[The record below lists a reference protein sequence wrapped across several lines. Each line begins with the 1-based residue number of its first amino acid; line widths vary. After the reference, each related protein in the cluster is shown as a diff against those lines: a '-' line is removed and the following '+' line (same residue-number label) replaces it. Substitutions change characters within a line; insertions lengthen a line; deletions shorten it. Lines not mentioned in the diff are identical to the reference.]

1 MADDYFTKAEKIKQK
16 VRNLDWE
23 KKIKLLEKDFEDKKF
38 SKEEFLDKK
47 RQVYSEVL
55 DQMSEINQ
63 EKMKLNKDHSAEPIE
78 DDYLSDED
86 LEIFQEQLTPF
97 QYMSLTKDYLGEFD
111 SQDIVFSDD
120 FRKFENLENFV
131 HWECVKKIEKL
142 RIHNNYFSCEFMDK
156 NELVIKDI
164 ACLNELSK
172 LEELVFDD
180 EGNLGDRIKVDY
192 FSSKQLSNIKQL
204 EIHGLWDLSF
214 LQNSFSDNHNI
225 YETLEIIKNDLKTLE
240 RAVYSGSIEATTST
254 NEQSNIEL
262 DSNSEDV
269 LTRHLL
275 KLSEVEDQFRQLT
288 NKFEEIN
295 FKLDK
300 LSNRLSKIQA
310 DNQIRFQDI
319 ESAITSGAITTQLS
333 SKPKTD
339 SKSEIL
345 PGSSQPQD
353 LGSISYKDTETSE
366 TSQQI
371 QSVNT
376 TATVLTETFQAEEKI
391 LPQELSPKKQ
401 YEFATSFLKVG
412 DYSTAERAFREF
424 VLSNSEHELAGSA
437 QYWYAET
444 FRIRQLYTD
453 AASAY
458 LEGYQKYP
466 KGNKAP
472 INLLKLGVSMV
483 QIGEKDQ
490 GCKMINGVELQY
502 PKANQ
507 SVIQKAKYE
516 SKKFECIKE
525 DS

>member
-1 MADDYFTKAEKIKQK
+1 MRFIF
-16 VRNLDWE
+16 
-23 KKIKLLEKDFEDKKF
+23 KLIL
-38 SKEEFLDKK
+38 L
-47 RQVYSEVL
+47 
-55 DQMSEINQ
+55 
-63 EKMKLNKDHSAEPIE
+63 
-78 DDYLSDED
+78 
-86 LEIFQEQLTPF
+86 IFF
-97 QYMSLTKDYLGEFD
+97 
-111 SQDIVFSDD
+111 
-120 FRKFENLENFV
+120 N
-131 HWECVKKIEKL
+131 
-142 RIHNNYFSCEFMDK
+142 
-156 NELVIKDI
+156 
-164 ACLNELSK
+164 
-172 LEELVFDD
+172 
-180 EGNLGDRIKVDY
+180 
-192 FSSKQLSNIKQL
+192 
-204 EIHGLWDLSF
+204 LSF
-214 LQNSFSDNHNI
+214 SQYSFSDNHNI

-240 RAVYSGSIEATTST
+240 RAVYSGSIEVKTSS

-319 ESAITSGAITTQLS
+319 ESAISSGEITTQLS

-339 SKSEIL
+339 TKTEIL

-366 TSQQI
+366 TTQQI
-371 QSVNT
+371 QSVDT
-376 TATVLTETFQAEEKI
+376 TATVVTETFQAEEKI
-391 LPQELSPKKQ
+391 LPQDLSPKKQ

>member
-1 MADDYFTKAEKIKQK
+1 MRFTY
-16 VRNLDWE
+16 
-23 KKIKLLEKDFEDKKF
+23 KLIILILF
-38 SKEEFLDKK
+38 
-47 RQVYSEVL
+47 Y
-55 DQMSEINQ
+55 
-63 EKMKLNKDHSAEPIE
+63 
-78 DDYLSDED
+78 
-86 LEIFQEQLTPF
+86 
-97 QYMSLTKDYLGEFD
+97 
-111 SQDIVFSDD
+111 
-120 FRKFENLENFV
+120 
-131 HWECVKKIEKL
+131 
-142 RIHNNYFSCEFMDK
+142 
-156 NELVIKDI
+156 
-164 ACLNELSK
+164 
-172 LEELVFDD
+172 
-180 EGNLGDRIKVDY
+180 
-192 FSSKQLSNIKQL
+192 
-204 EIHGLWDLSF
+204 LSF

-240 RAVYSGSIEATTST
+240 RAVYSGSIEVKTSS

-319 ESAITSGAITTQLS
+319 ESAISSGEITTQLS

-339 SKSEIL
+339 TKNQIL

-371 QSVNT
+371 ESVDT
-376 TATVLTETFQAEEKI
+376 TATVVTETFQAEEKI
-391 LPQELSPKKQ
+391 LPQDLSPKKQ

-424 VLSNSEHELAGSA
+424 VLDNSEHELAGSA

-466 KGNKAP
+466 KGSKAP

>member
-1 MADDYFTKAEKIKQK
+1 MRFT
-16 VRNLDWE
+16 
-23 KKIKLLEKDFEDKKF
+23 
-38 SKEEFLDKK
+38 
-47 RQVYSEVL
+47 
-55 DQMSEINQ
+55 
-63 EKMKLNKDHSAEPIE
+63 
-78 DDYLSDED
+78 
-86 LEIFQEQLTPF
+86 
-97 QYMSLTKDYLGEFD
+97 
-111 SQDIVFSDD
+111 
-120 FRKFENLENFV
+120 
-131 HWECVKKIEKL
+131 
-142 RIHNNYFSCEFMDK
+142 
-156 NELVIKDI
+156 
-164 ACLNELSK
+164 SK
-172 LEELVFDD
+172 LIILILF
-180 EGNLGDRIKVDY
+180 Y
-192 FSSKQLSNIKQL
+192 
-204 EIHGLWDLSF
+204 LSF

-240 RAVYSGSIEATTST
+240 RAVYSGSIEVKTSS
-254 NEQSNIEL
+254 NEQSNIKL
-262 DSNSEDV
+262 NSNSEDV

-319 ESAITSGAITTQLS
+319 ESAISSGEVTTQLS

-339 SKSEIL
+339 TKSEIL

-371 QSVNT
+371 ESVDT
-376 TATVLTETFQAEEKI
+376 TATVVTETFQAEEKI
-391 LPQELSPKKQ
+391 LPQDLSPKKQ

-424 VLSNSEHELAGSA
+424 VLDNSEHELAGSA

>member
-1 MADDYFTKAEKIKQK
+1 MRFI
-16 VRNLDWE
+16 
-23 KKIKLLEKDFEDKKF
+23 
-38 SKEEFLDKK
+38 
-47 RQVYSEVL
+47 
-55 DQMSEINQ
+55 
-63 EKMKLNKDHSAEPIE
+63 
-78 DDYLSDED
+78 
-86 LEIFQEQLTPF
+86 
-97 QYMSLTKDYLGEFD
+97 
-111 SQDIVFSDD
+111 
-120 FRKFENLENFV
+120 
-131 HWECVKKIEKL
+131 
-142 RIHNNYFSCEFMDK
+142 
-156 NELVIKDI
+156 
-164 ACLNELSK
+164 SK
-172 LEELVFDD
+172 LILLILF
-180 EGNLGDRIKVDY
+180 N
-192 FSSKQLSNIKQL
+192 
-204 EIHGLWDLSF
+204 LSF
-214 LQNSFSDNHNI
+214 FNNSFADNHNI
-225 YETLEIIKNDLKTLE
+225 YEILEIIKNDLKTLE
-240 RAVYSGSIEATTST
+240 RAVYSGSIEINTSSDEDT
-254 NEQSNIEL
+254 NIEL

-319 ESAITSGAITTQLS
+319 ETAISSGEITTQLT

-339 SKSEIL
+339 TKNEIL

-353 LGSISYKDTETSE
+353 LGTITYKDTETSE

-371 QSVNT
+371 QSVDT
-376 TATVLTETFQAEEKI
+376 TATVLTETFQAEEKL
-391 LPQELSPKKQ
+391 LPQDLTPKKQ

-412 DYSTAERAFREF
+412 DYITAERAFREF
-424 VLSNSEHELAGSA
+424 VLDNGEHELAGSA

>member
-1 MADDYFTKAEKIKQK
+1 MKII
-16 VRNLDWE
+16 L
-23 KKIKLLEKDFEDKKF
+23 KLLILKL
-38 SKEEFLDKK
+38 FL
-47 RQVYSEVL
+47 L
-55 DQMSEINQ
+55 FN
-63 EKMKLNKDHSAEPIE
+63 
-78 DDYLSDED
+78 
-86 LEIFQEQLTPF
+86 
-97 QYMSLTKDYLGEFD
+97 
-111 SQDIVFSDD
+111 
-120 FRKFENLENFV
+120 NLAF
-131 HWECVKKIEKL
+131 
-142 RIHNNYFSCEFMDK
+142 
-156 NELVIKDI
+156 
-164 ACLNELSK
+164 A
-172 LEELVFDD
+172 
-180 EGNLGDRIKVDY
+180 
-192 FSSKQLSNIKQL
+192 
-204 EIHGLWDLSF
+204 
-214 LQNSFSDNHNI
+214 DNHNI
-225 YETLEIIKNDLKTLE
+225 YEVLDIIKNDLRTLE
-240 RAVYSGSIEATTST
+240 KAVYSGTIDVETQTVSGLNT
-254 NEQSNIEL
+254 EL

-319 ESAITSGAITTQLS
+319 ESNLNSSKDLTQLS
-333 SKPKTD
+333 SKPKID
-339 SKSEIL
+339 EDKIL

-353 LGSISYKDTETSE
+353 LGSISYKDTENSE

-371 QSVNT
+371 QSVDT
-376 TATVLTETFQAEEKI
+376 TASIVTETFQAEEKI
-391 LPQELSPKKQ
+391 LPENISPEKQ

-424 VLSNSEHELAGSA
+424 VISNSDHELAGSA

-466 KGNKAP
+466 KGKKAP

-502 PKANQ
+502 PNANQ

-516 SKKFECIKE
+516 SKKFECVKK

>member
-1 MADDYFTKAEKIKQK
+1 MKLVTKLI
-16 VRNLDWE
+16 
-23 KKIKLLEKDFEDKKF
+23 IYKLL
-38 SKEEFLDKK
+38 
-47 RQVYSEVL
+47 VL
-55 DQMSEINQ
+55 
-63 EKMKLNKDHSAEPIE
+63 LN
-78 DDYLSDED
+78 
-86 LEIFQEQLTPF
+86 
-97 QYMSLTKDYLGEFD
+97 
-111 SQDIVFSDD
+111 
-120 FRKFENLENFV
+120 
-131 HWECVKKIEKL
+131 
-142 RIHNNYFSCEFMDK
+142 
-156 NELVIKDI
+156 
-164 ACLNELSK
+164 
-172 LEELVFDD
+172 LVF
-180 EGNLGDRIKVDY
+180 N
-192 FSSKQLSNIKQL
+192 NI
-204 EIHGLWDLSF
+204 SYA
-214 LQNSFSDNHNI
+214 DNHNI
-225 YETLEIIKNDLKTLE
+225 YETLEIIENDLKTLE
-240 RAVYSGSIEATTST
+240 RAVYSGSIKIETASSG
-254 NEQSNIEL
+254 NSNS
-262 DSNSEDV
+262 DSNSNSEDV

-275 KLSEVEDQFRQLT
+275 KLSEVENQFRELT

-319 ESAITSGAITTQLS
+319 EVIINSGESTTQLT

-339 SKSEIL
+339 ASKDL

-371 QSVNT
+371 QSVET
-376 TATVLTETFQAEEKI
+376 TGTIVTETFQSEEKI
-391 LPQELSPKKQ
+391 LPQDLSPEKQ

-412 DYSTAERAFREF
+412 DYSTAEIAFREF
-424 VLSNSEHELAGSA
+424 VLSNSDHDLAGSA

-466 KGNKAP
+466 KGKKAP

-490 GCKMINGVELQY
+490 GCKMISGVELQY
-502 PKANQ
+502 PEASQ

-516 SKKFECIKE
+516 SKKFECIKQ